1 MIRILDKAVTNNYKI
16 DYTFEFSCIANS
28 DGNVQ
33 FIDHRKNKKITVE
46 IILDDKNFQHR
57 VSQEFPS
64 ILADL
69 TDLAVAIHSADRL
82 AVQPFDQEQKRILIV
97 LPVRHPELL
106 NKDSFKT
113 KLEYLLE
120 WATGSRWFFDF
131 QKRNIPGRI
140 VEQQQTFPTLPQE
153 CEVTL
158 WSGGLDAFSGL
169 YTRLISD
176 SASHFM
182 LFGTGSNNSV
192 SALQKK
198 VFKELQPFFPNRIN
212 LCQVPIRFCGGEEH
226 EKNKHSRAR
235 GVVFIMLGSVC
246 AYLMGQKILHLYE
259 NGIGAINLP
268 YRKSAIGLDHSR
280 SVHPLTLLMIS
291 ELVSELLGEK
301 FHIKNPFLFWTKAQM
316 CKALAHTP
324 LSDVIS
330 VTQSCDRRH
339 RQQPTQCGYCSSCIL
354 RRQAI
359 AASKIKD
366 KTLYVILHGKS
377 PVSDPKGYFL
387 NMLCQVSTFRDL
399 FSVSEDPD
407 CQWARLTQKFLL
419 DDIVD
424 RCAKNENLSLVE
436 MRHHLLNLYKTYVT
450 EWSDVESH
458 LSVGLLHK
466 LTNQS

>member
-1 MIRILDKAVTNNYKI
+1 MISTLDKTKTNIYEI
-16 DYTFEFSCIANS
+16 DYTFEFSCIANN

-33 FIDHRKNKKITVE
+33 FIDHRKNRKTTVE
-46 IILDDKNFQHR
+46 IIVDDKNFQYR
-57 VSQEFPS
+57 VLQEFPS
-64 ILADL
+64 VVADL
-69 TDLAVAIHSADRL
+69 TDLAIAIHAADRL
-82 AVQPFDQEQKRILIV
+82 AVQPFDQEQKRILII

-106 NKDSFKT
+106 NKNSFKT
-113 KLEYLLE
+113 KLEDLLG

-131 QKRNIPGRI
+131 QKRTIPGRI
-140 VEQQQTFPTLPQE
+140 VERQQTFSTHSYE

-158 WSGGLDAFSGL
+158 WSGGLDAFAGL
-169 YTRLISD
+169 YTRLTTD
-176 SASHFM
+176 PVRPFM
-182 LFGTGSNNSV
+182 LFGTGSNNSA

-198 VFKELQPFFPNRIN
+198 VFKELQPIFPNRLD

-226 EKNKHSRAR
+226 KKNKNTRAR

-291 ELVSELLGEK
+291 ELVSELLGKK

-366 KTLYVILHGKS
+366 KTRYVILHGKS